1 MKQKTIRKA
10 TNQPGIYKNLNT
22 GKYDVK
28 HNYTSIDPL
37 TGAKIYEQEWTYSI
51 NSYTEAVNL
60 LALKRA
66 RLPRMLWKGFT
77 LQQAFEVWKEKVHM
91 AEPSGRFCGRKW
103 PRSGASGRVL

>member
-37 TGAKIYEQEWTYSI
+37 TGAKIYEQEKF
-51 NSYTEAVNL
+51 NSDFED
-60 LALKRA
+60 LKA
-66 RLPRMLWKGFT
+66 ID
-77 LQQAFEVWKEKVHM
+77 
-91 AEPSGRFCGRKW
+91 
-103 PRSGASGRVL
+103 